1 MCGIFGYIGKRS
13 AIPVLV
19 EGLRRLEYRGYD
31 STGVAIH
38 DGDSITVHK
47 TVGKVQNL
55 QSILPEEVPG
65 TMGIAH
71 TRWATH
77 GGVTFVNT
85 HPHAS
90 HDGKIHLVHNGIIE
104 NFRSLHR
111 RVKSHGINCVGQTDS
126 EVLVHL
132 MSIELAA
139 GATPQEA
146 VERTLALA
154 RGTWGLSILFLD
166 HDILICARNGSPLII
181 GQGDGEMGFH
191 RQR

>member
-1 MCGIFGYIGKRS
+1 MCGIFGYIGTRP

-38 DGDSITVHK
+38 DGDKITVHK
-47 TVGKVQNL
+47 TVGKVQDL
-55 QSILPEEVPG
+55 QSVLPEEVPG

-90 HDGKIHLVHNGIIE
+90 HDGKIHLVHNGSIE

-111 RVKSHGINCVGQTDS
+111 RVQSHGIECVGQTA
-126 EVLVHL
+126 
-132 MSIELAA
+132 AA
-139 GATPQEA
+139 GIVQLISIKLSPRATPQGAAEL
-146 VERTLALA
+146 TP
-154 RGTWGLSILFLD
+154 T
-166 HDILICARNGSPLII
+166 PL
-181 GQGDGEMGFH
+181 
-191 RQR
+191 RRRRA